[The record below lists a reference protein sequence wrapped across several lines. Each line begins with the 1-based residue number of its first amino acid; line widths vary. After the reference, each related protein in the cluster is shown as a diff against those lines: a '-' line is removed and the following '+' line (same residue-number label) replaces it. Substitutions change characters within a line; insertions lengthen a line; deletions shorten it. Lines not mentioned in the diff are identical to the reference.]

1 MRITVIPPF
10 RFGYA
15 DLAEYAQN
23 LCLCLLRR
31 YLTMQQQRFT
41 HLKSNTH
48 HRVKARHRLLKNHTY
63 LLAAYS
69 GHLMLRELQQLR
81 ACELYTAA
89 DDSAR
94 VVQKPHDGAR
104 RHALPAARLA
114 NNADY
119 SSARDGY
126 GHIINGFDLAIL
138 CEEAGT

>member
-1 MRITVIPPF
+1 
-10 RFGYA
+10 
-15 DLAEYAQN
+15 
-23 LCLCLLRR
+23 
-31 YLTMQQQRFT
+31 
-41 HLKSNTH
+41 
-48 HRVKARHRLLKNHTY
+48 
-63 LLAAYS
+63 
-69 GHLMLRELQQLR
+69 MLRELQQLL

-104 RHALPAARLA
+104 RHALSAARLA

-138 CEEAGT
+138 CEETGT